1 MYSARRNTNLYV
13 ISLAISACSLA
24 IGAFALYSAGAGS
37 RDLAVPAARAPI
49 TMRAASPWAPVSM
62 SRDMAS
68 RARIGGVDIPNRK
81 RVETALTS
89 IYGIG
94 QATASSIL
102 HETGVENKRTYELD
116 EDELS
121 KIRAEVDKYTIEVKF
136 F

>member
-1 MYSARRNTNLYV
+1 MKCIL
-13 ISLAISACSLA
+13 
-24 IGAFALYSAGAGS
+24 
-37 RDLAVPAARAPI
+37 
-49 TMRAASPWAPVSM
+49 
-62 SRDMAS
+62 

>member
-68 RARIGGVDIPNRK
+68 RWADKRLNSCRFSCGLILARGFRDRRG
-81 RVETALTS
+81 
-89 IYGIG
+89 
-94 QATASSIL
+94 
-102 HETGVENKRTYELD
+102 D
-116 EDELS
+116 EM
-121 KIRAEVDKYTIEVKF
+121 K
-136 F
+136 